1 MSSFTIEVHSVTF
14 TGNSQQS
21 ISFSNTYTSTPSVVV
36 VTNSDNI
43 NAYVENITTTGA
55 TIRVSDDI
63 LKGTVQVQVI
73 GI

>member
-63 LKGTVQVQVI
+63 FKGTVQVQVI

>member
-21 ISFSNTYTSTPSVVV
+21 ISFSNIYTSTPSVVV
-36 VTNSDNI
+36 TSSDNI

>member
-1 MSSFTIEVHSVTF
+1 MSLFTIEVHSVTF

-21 ISFSNTYTSTPSVVV
+21 ISFTNSYGSVPSVVV
-36 VTNSDNI
+36 VADSDNV
-43 NAYVENITTTGA
+43 NAYIENITTTGA

-63 LKGTVQVQVI
+63 FNGTVQVQVI

>member
-21 ISFSNTYTSTPSVVV
+21 ISFSNIYTSTPSVVV
-36 VTNSDNI
+36 TSSDNI

-63 LKGTVQVQVI
+63 FKGTVQVQVI